1 MAAGK
6 RGRPAKTAAAK
17 AEDLGVQREEIEN
30 MDTEQL
36 KDLQKAKKAE
46 KAAAEAAEKKRKRA
60 ARLKAQEAAA
70 KRFAAHRE
78 KAAKMTSLEKEAYKA
93 HVKEKGAATRK
104 KLQGDLIFPVRKMK
118 GQLNLAMG
126 NKRRFKTKQ
135 SDARKVT
142 TPCAVFMTAVVE
154 YLTAEVLELS
164 GEVAKSMKKQRI
176 VPRHILAAIRM
187 DEELNNFLPR
197 STMITSAGV
206 MPKPVPA
213 FLKHN
218 NVPRKEWNLGPND
231 IFQPQHL
238 YDASKAKKDN
248 ASQLGE
254 INNNK

>member
-17 AEDLGVQREEIEN
+17 AKDLGLQREEIEN
-30 MDTEQL
+30 MNTEQL
-36 KDLQKAKKAE
+36 KDLEKTKKAE
-46 KAAAEAAEKKRKRA
+46 KAAAESAEKQRKRA
-60 ARLKAQEAAA
+60 EQLKRREIFNEGARAQ
-70 KRFAAHRE
+70 RE
-78 KAAKMTSLEKEAYKA
+78 KVAKLTGAERQAYFEAIKD
-93 HVKEKGAATRK
+93 KNAATRK
-104 KLQGDLIFPVRKMK
+104 KLQGDLIFPVRRMK
-118 GQLNLAMG
+118 QELNMAMG
-126 NKRRFKTKQ
+126 NKRNFKNKQ
-135 SDARKVT
+135 SDGRKIT
-142 TPCAVFMTAVVE
+142 TPSAVFMTAVVE

-164 GEVAKSMKKQRI
+164 GEVSKNMKKQRI

-197 STMITSAGV
+197 STLISSAGV

-218 NVPRKEWNLGPND
+218 NVPKKEWTAGPNE
-231 IFQPQHL
+231 IFQLQHL
-238 YDASKAKKDN
+238 YDASKAKQDN